1 MIGEHPTG
9 SDWDSYIVKGSLYVW
24 DGTSWVNVGEIKG
37 EKGDTGVKGDTG
49 DKGSTDDI
57 VPNEK
62 KVMLEQVPML
72 MLIMKVES

>member
-1 MIGEHPTG
+1 MGGYRLANAG
-9 SDWDSYIVKGSLYVW
+9 S
-24 DGTSWVNVGEIKG
+24 IKG

>member
-1 MIGEHPTG
+1 MRWYRLANAG
-9 SDWDSYIVKGSLYVW
+9 S
-24 DGTSWVNVGEIKG
+24 IKG
-37 EKGDTGVKGDTG
+37 EKGDTEVKGDTG

>member
-1 MIGEHPTG
+1 MRWYRLANAG
-9 SDWDSYIVKGSLYVW
+9 S
-24 DGTSWVNVGEIKG
+24 IKG

-49 DKGSTDDI
+49 DKGSTDI

>member
-1 MIGEHPTG
+1 MN
-9 SDWDSYIVKGSLYVW
+9 S
-24 DGTSWVNVGEIKG
+24 
-37 EKGDTGVKGDTG
+37 G

>member
-1 MIGEHPTG
+1 MGWYRLANAG
-9 SDWDSYIVKGSLYVW
+9 S
-24 DGTSWVNVGEIKG
+24 IKG
-37 EKGDTGVKGDTG
+37 EKGDTGVKVDTG

>member
-1 MIGEHPTG
+1 MRWYRLVNAG
-9 SDWDSYIVKGSLYVW
+9 S
-24 DGTSWVNVGEIKG
+24 IKG